1 VDGWV
6 DGWMGLW
13 VGWVGENLVFPNR
26 AIRAALLQ
34 ETRRNVSPTVGR
46 VARR

>member
-1 VDGWV
+1 MDRWMDGWV
-6 DGWMGLW
+6 FGLDGWVRIFG
-13 VGWVGENLVFPNR
+13 FPNG
-26 AIRAALLQ
+26 AVRAALE

>member
-1 VDGWV
+1 M
-6 DGWMGLW
+6 DGWMDG
-13 VGWVGENLVFPNR
+13 GFPNG
-26 AIRAALLQ
+26 AIRAALLE

>member
-1 VDGWV
+1 M

-26 AIRAALLQ
+26 AIRAALE